1 MFQITSLRQV
11 IGGLTFCF
19 LLGMIAVANA
29 SEESSSAELVIH
41 TQEGRELPALLLDT
55 QISGSVSGLVSTISI
70 VQLYKNES
78 DEWVNGQYRFPLPED
93 AAVDSLTLETE
104 GRILQGVVKEK
115 KQAQQEFQAAKES
128 GKKAGLL
135 KQHRPNLFSMSLANI
150 APRSEI
156 KATIS
161 FVRIVDY
168 ENGVFSMR
176 LPTTFTPRFIPG
188 DPLPPQIY
196 GDEEI
201 DTTGVLQVSEG
212 FGWAVKTDEVPDASD
227 ITPPQISAP
236 EVPGS
241 HQFSLN
247 LELNAGIPLTNISS
261 LTHAIQITE
270 STDGKQLVTLSNAKE
285 NLDRDLELVWTP
297 AANQSPEA
305 AVFRQKGDA
314 GHHSLVMLMPPTK
327 NIVSTLPREVV
338 FIIDSSGSMAGVSIL
353 QAQQGLQTALNLL
366 SPADRFNV
374 IDFDSSSHAL
384 FSKPQPAS
392 QENISR
398 ASRFVNNLV
407 ADGGTNMR
415 EALNLAFAMPQEEQ
429 VLKQI
434 VFITDGSVGN
444 ERGLF
449 ELINQKLG
457 QARLFTVGIGSAP
470 NAHFMRGAANF
481 GRGSYQFISD
491 ISTAASQMRELFER
505 LNRPVMKELKVQTDS
520 GVVLDS
526 YPNPL
531 PDLYLGQPVMLTIKT
546 AQPLSSISL
555 SGSVLGEE
563 WQRIININDQ
573 TASAKNI
580 DKIWARAKVE
590 QLQNDVVL
598 GLIDHDTAKQRIT
611 ETGLAYQLVTPHTS
625 FVAVEEKVTKPAEIK
640 AKDSVVPNLM
650 PSGNTMPV
658 PMPNTATPATL
669 LSLLGALMIFGSFFA
684 GRRKKIVAA
693 L

>member
-1 MFQITSLRQV
+1 VFQFNFLRQL
-11 IGGLTFCF
+11 GYALALCF
-19 LLGMIAVANA
+19 FLGNIALANTN
-29 SEESSSAELVIH
+29 EESSSAELVFN
-41 TQEGRELPALLLDT
+41 TQDGRELPALLLDT
-55 QISGSVSGLVSTISI
+55 QISGSVSGLVSTITI
-70 VQLYKNES
+70 VQRYRNES
-78 DEWVNGQYRFPLPED
+78 DGWVNGRYRFPLPEE

-104 GRILQGVVKEK
+104 GRVLQGVVKEK
-115 KQAQQEFQAAKES
+115 VKAQQEFQAAKKS

-150 APRSEI
+150 APRSEV

-161 FVRIVDY
+161 FVSSVNY
-168 ENGVFSMR
+168 ENGAFSMR
-176 LPTTFTPRFIPG
+176 LPTTLTPRFIPG
-188 DPLPPQIY
+188 NPFTPQDFL
-196 GDEEI
+196 DEEI
-201 DTTGVLQVSEG
+201 DKSGTLQVAEG
-212 FGWAVKTDEVPDASD
+212 VGWALNTDEVPDAND

-236 EVPGS
+236 EVSGS

-247 LELNAGIPLTNISS
+247 LTLNAGIPLTSISS
-261 LTHAIQITE
+261 LTHAIHTTE
-270 STDGKQLVTLSNAKE
+270 SAAGEQLVTLSNGRE

-297 AANQSPEA
+297 VANQSPEA
-305 AVFRQKGDA
+305 AVFRQKGDTA
-314 GHHSLVMLMPPTK
+314 HHSLIMLMPPTK

-374 IDFDSSSHAL
+374 IDFDSSANAL
-384 FSKPQPAS
+384 FSRPLPAT
-392 QENISR
+392 QGNINR
-398 ASRFVNNLV
+398 ASNFVNNLV

-415 EALNLAFAMPQEEQ
+415 DALNLAFSMPQEEQ

-444 ERGLF
+444 EQGLF

-457 QARLFTVGIGSAP
+457 KARLFTVGIGSAP

-491 ISTAASQMRELFER
+491 ISTAASQMRDLFER
-505 LNRPVMKELKVQTDS
+505 LNRPVMKELNVQTDS
-520 GVVLDS
+520 GVSMDS

-531 PDLYLGQPVMLTIKT
+531 PDLYLGQPVMLTVKT
-546 AQPLSSISL
+546 AQPLNSIIL
-555 SGSVLGEE
+555 SGSVSGEE
-563 WQRIININDQ
+563 WQRTINIDDK
-573 TASAKNI
+573 TANAKNI

-598 GLIDHDTAKQRIT
+598 GRIDHDAAKQQIT
-611 ETGLAYQLVTPHTS
+611 ATGVEYQLVTPHTS
-625 FVAVEEKVTKPAEIK
+625 FVAVEEKVSKPAEIE

-650 PSGNTMPV
+650 PSGNTMAV

-669 LSLLGALMIFGSFFA
+669 LSIIGSLMILSSLVA
-684 GRRKKIVAA
+684 TRRRKAKVE
-693 L
+693 

>member
-1 MFQITSLRQV
+1 MFYINSLRQV
-11 IGGLTFCF
+11 VGVSILCF
-19 LLGMIAVANA
+19 LLGGVALANVH
-29 SEESSSAELVIH
+29 EESSSAELVFN
-41 TQEGRELPALLLDT
+41 TKEGRELPALLLDT
-55 QISGSVSGLVSTISI
+55 QISGSVSGLVSTITI
-70 VQLYKNES
+70 TQQYRNES

-93 AAVDSLTLETE
+93 AAVDSLTLETD

-115 KQAQQEFQAAKES
+115 KQAQQEFQAAKKS

-150 APRSEI
+150 APRSEV

-161 FVRIVDY
+161 FVRAVTY
-168 ENGVFSMR
+168 ENGAFSMR
-176 LPTTFTPRFIPG
+176 LPTTLTPRFIPG
-188 DPLPPQIY
+188 NPLPPRIFAE
-196 GDEEI
+196 EEI
-201 DTTGVLQVSEG
+201 EKTGSLQITDGV
-212 FGWAVKTDEVPDASD
+212 GWASNTDEVPDAVD
-227 ITPPQISAP
+227 ITPPQVLAS
-236 EVPGS
+236 EVSGS
-241 HQFSLN
+241 HQFSLD
-247 LELNAGIPLTNISS
+247 LTLNAGIPLTNISS

-270 STDGKQLVTLSNAKE
+270 PTSGEQLITLSNGRE

-297 AANQSPEA
+297 AANQTPEA
-305 AVFRQKGDA
+305 AVFRQKGENV
-314 GHHSLVMLMPPTK
+314 HHSLVMLMPPTK
-327 NIVSTLPREVV
+327 NIVSTLPRELV

-353 QAQQGLQTALNLL
+353 QAQQGLQTAINLL

-374 IDFDSSSHAL
+374 IDFDSSARAL
-384 FSKPQPAS
+384 FSTSQRAT

-415 EALNLAFAMPQEEQ
+415 DALGLAFAMPQEEQ

-444 ERGLF
+444 EQGLF
-449 ELINQKLG
+449 ELISQKLG

-491 ISTAASQMRELFER
+491 SSTAATQMRELFER
-505 LNRPVMKELKVQTDS
+505 LNRPVMKELKVQANS

-531 PDLYLGQPVMLTIKT
+531 PDLYLGQPVMLTVKT
-546 AQPLSSISL
+546 EQPLGTITL
-555 SGSVLGEE
+555 SGSLSGEE
-563 WQRIININDQ
+563 WQRTIAIGEK
-573 TASAKNI
+573 TANAKNI

-598 GLIDHDTAKQRIT
+598 GHLDHDTAKQQIT
-611 ETGLAYQLVTPHTS
+611 ETGVKYQLVTPHTS
-625 FVAVEEKVTKPAEIK
+625 FVAVEEKVVKPAEIK
-640 AKDSVVPNLM
+640 AKNSVVPNLM
-650 PSGNTMPV
+650 PSGSTMPV

-669 LSLLGALMIFGSFFA
+669 FSLIGALMMIGSVLA
-684 GRRKKIVAA
+684 CRRKTKVT